1 MILIQEIVMK
11 KLSIPLQASSVV
23 VCSKERVLICG
34 RSVFS
39 FFYVLQSPQEG
50 QGYCIESKKVKGVY
64 NTPYAFSLNDWWSL
78 GSSKL
83 CDQHH
88 YKVKAKLV

>member
-1 MILIQEIVMK
+1 MILIQEIVMTM
-11 KLSIPLQASSVV
+11 LSIPL
-23 VCSKERVLICG
+23 CG

-39 FFYVLQSPQEG
+39 FFNVLRSPQEG
-50 QGYCIESKKVKGVY
+50 QGYCIEPKKVKGVY
-64 NTPYAFSLNDWWSL
+64 HTPYSFSLNDWWSL